1 MKRLSFFLVSVLFAV
16 NIFADDH
23 YTTAVDLVNAAV
35 KEGSSGNASNLVR
48 FATRALERTKA
59 DAVTAPSDIKL
70 LLNNASAELQK
81 AIEHGS
87 LGHPGEATKYAKAA
101 ALHIKIVSTK

>member
-16 NIFADDH
+16 NSFADDH

-48 FATRALERTKA
+48 FATRALEEFAA
-59 DAVTAPSDIKL
+59 DQFQL
-70 LLNNASAELQK
+70 AE
-81 AIEHGS
+81 
-87 LGHPGEATKYAKAA
+87 T
-101 ALHIKIVSTK
+101 

>member
-1 MKRLSFFLVSVLFAV
+1 MKKLSFFLASVLFAA

-23 YTTAVDLVNAAV
+23 YTTALELVNAAV

-48 FATRALERTKA
+48 YASRALEKTQV

-70 LLNNASAELQK
+70 LLNNAALELQK
-81 AIEHGS
+81 AIDHGN

>member
-48 FATRALERTKA
+48 FATRALEKTKA
-59 DAVTAPSDIKL
+59 DAATAPSDIKL
-70 LLNNASAELQK
+70 LLNNAAVELQK
-81 AIEHGS
+81 AIEHGCNIAENVLDDMEPNVKDNEQNS
-87 LGHPGEATKYAKAA
+87 
-101 ALHIKIVSTK
+101 